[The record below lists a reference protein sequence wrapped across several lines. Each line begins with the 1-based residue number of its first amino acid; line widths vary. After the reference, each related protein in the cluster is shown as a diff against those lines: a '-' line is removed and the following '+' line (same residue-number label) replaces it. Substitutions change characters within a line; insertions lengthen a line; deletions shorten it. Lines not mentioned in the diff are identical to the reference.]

1 MAISAERLDE
11 LFVEKVVEVG
21 KMIVKLQGKDHIIPI
36 CNRWLNIFHQASSE
50 ERFERNWLM
59 LQLHSQLK
67 RKSTIGYPFTDPRSY
82 QMNFRALKERC
93 EHRPKSHNDNSET
106 LARKRVSATSISLG
120 DVDIEACN
128 QQMLQQNAALSSELK
143 ELQLMEK
150 KLLQSRKNSKKM
162 HKETLAEEGDMQVL
176 AFSATTA
183 LKLLSTKADA
193 KVKSQFFKTLFS
205 PLCPD
210 EKAVEQVEQ
219 LDTLFDALLRGRIVD
234 YKHQQ
239 RSLVVQ
245 QVCTD
250 YDKLLAGAREHYGK
264 VIERKLA
271 AQEKELALTSL
282 RYLEVLRKHFVMNY
296 TGNDST
302 KEAVLQFLQQ
312 SCQQMSEVL

>member
-11 LFVEKVVEVG
+11 LFVEEVIEVG
-21 KMIVKLQGKDHIIPI
+21 KMIVKLQAKDHIIPI
-36 CNRWLNIFHQASSE
+36 CNRWLNIFHRASSE

-59 LQLHSQLK
+59 LELHAQLN
-67 RKSTIGYPFTDPRSY
+67 RKSNIGYPFTDPSSY
-82 QMNFRALKERC
+82 QMKLSALKERC
-93 EHRPKSHNDNSET
+93 EHRPKFHCESV
-106 LARKRVSATSISLG
+106 AIKKVSAISISQG
-120 DVDIEACN
+120 NVDIEARN

-143 ELQLMEK
+143 ELLLMEE
-150 KLLQSRKNSKKM
+150 KLQQSRKSLKKK
-162 HKETLAEEGDMQVL
+162 HKETLAEEGDMQLL
-176 AFSATTA
+176 AASATTA
-183 LKLLSTKADA
+183 LKLLSTKAGA
-193 KVKSQFFKTLFS
+193 KAKSQFFKTLFS

-245 QVCTD
+245 QVGTE
-250 YDKLLAGAREHYGK
+250 YDKLLASAREHYGN
-264 VIERKLA
+264 VMERQLA

-282 RYLEVLRKHFVMNY
+282 RYLEVLRQHFVMNY